1 MIVCSQ
7 NALRNTII
15 RANTQ
20 ASRRFFAVPPP
31 RKKTSAVVQNS
42 AAEPKKENVKTEN
55 PYFAKLE
62 ELMCDSKEDSSR
74 SVVFSSV
81 DTDKFSSKTTPSR
94 TISPISYL
102 KIPKEELDRI
112 DLEQRIGYIRG
123 FRAQI
128 HGQYGKSKGTGT
140 VIMGAGACSD
150 QHQRTKLGR
159 FHHKGHLEC
168 VYGKRGK
175 VGMKMN
181 MDFDIAKIVDTA
193 YIHYKEEDKV
203 ATSRRKNPRR
213 YPIRHQLG
221 SPAQDFWRKL
231 TPFSERQ

>member
-1 MIVCSQ
+1 MIPICNRSAV
-7 NALRNTII
+7 RNTVI
-15 RANTQ
+15 RMQRRFQTQMTQ
-20 ASRRFFAVPPP
+20 AKAPGQRSNPASIIPNKPDDEPQRV
-31 RKKTSAVVQNS
+31 KQTNS
-42 AAEPKKENVKTEN
+42 IQE
-55 PYFAKLE
+55 KLD
-62 ELMCDSKEDSSR
+62 ELMYDSS
-74 SVVFSSV
+74 SVVFSSA
-81 DTDKFSSKTTPSR
+81 DDRGEKRESPSR
-94 TISPISYL
+94 HIAPISYL

-128 HGQYGKSKGTGT
+128 HGQYAKSKGTGT

-193 YIHYKEEDKV
+193 YIHYKEEDKIQ
-203 ATSRRKNPRR
+203 TSRRKNPRR
-213 YPIRHQLG
+213 YPIRHAVG
-221 SPAQDFWRKL
+221 SPAAQFWKKS